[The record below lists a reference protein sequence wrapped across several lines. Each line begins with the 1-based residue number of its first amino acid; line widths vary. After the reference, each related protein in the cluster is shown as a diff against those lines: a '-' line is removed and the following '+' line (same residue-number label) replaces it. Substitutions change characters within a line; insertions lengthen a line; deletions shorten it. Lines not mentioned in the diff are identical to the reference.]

1 MRMDDVQPHRM
12 KQRIR
17 NCLVDHHHLIIA
29 YDITMAILS
38 ILVVIALIL
47 DIQGEF
53 NTENTVLFYWFDKTV
68 WGIFVID
75 YGVRFWFAER
85 KFYFFR
91 HNLIELIAI
100 LPFDVMFQG
109 FRSVRALKI
118 VYLLRSFVYL
128 NRSYGRLSVIL
139 NTTGFMNVLWF
150 TFCTVF
156 IGAIAVC
163 CVDDVSFG
171 DALWWS
177 FVTTTTVGYG
187 DIAPTSVG
195 GRLIA
200 VFLMIVGI
208 GFLSIL
214 TGTIAT
220 FFMNQ
225 MSQNKSL
232 DYTHKEV
239 RLVIE
244 QLNDFDHLSTQ
255 DLTLMWSTLLRLK
268 KEQKN

>member
-1 MRMDDVQPHRM
+1 MRE
-12 KQRIR
+12 KIEKF
-17 NCLVDHHHLIIA
+17 LVAHHKLIIA
-29 YDITMAILS
+29 YDVIMAILS

-47 DIQGEF
+47 DIQDGF
-53 NTENTVLFYWFDKTV
+53 NTENSELFYWFDKTV
-68 WGIFVID
+68 WAMFVID
-75 YGVRFWFAER
+75 YVARFSFAKR

-100 LPFDVMFQG
+100 MPFDVMFQG
-109 FRSVRALKI
+109 FRSVRALKLI
-118 VYLLRSFVYL
+118 YLLRSFVYL

-139 NTTGFMNVLWF
+139 NATGFMNALWF

-156 IGAIAVC
+156 LGAIAVC
-163 CVDDVSFG
+163 YVDNVSFG

-187 DIAPTSVG
+187 DIAPSSVG

-200 VFLMIVGI
+200 VGLMIVGI

-225 MSQNKSL
+225 MNQHKSL

-239 RLVIE
+239 QLIID
-244 QLNDFDHLSTQ
+244 QLNDFDNLSTK
-255 DLTLMWSTLLRLK
+255 DLQLMWATLLRLK
-268 KEQKN
+268 EEQKK